1 MRRLISFLILFLLVL
16 GAGFWLFMQEQKP
29 KSASSKRIPCQQDV
43 VCFER
48 TYRISELQKVID
60 LLTARRYTL
69 TSRIQ
74 KSEYMESRLFEYV
87 KKEQVDGIVAAAI
100 EAQVPKSSGREPGED
115 LVIDYLIYENDKLH
129 PGKKTDKS
137 KHYEGY
143 LAFSFK
149 LEGKTVY
156 KFQIDFMD
164 EKGADI
170 PKRVACA
177 IDSLLSLDPKRG
189 KKE

>member
-1 MRRLISFLILFLLVL
+1 MRRLIGFLVLFLLLL
-16 GAGFWLFMQEQKP
+16 GGGYWLFMEEQKP

-48 TYRISELQKVID
+48 TYRMSELQKVID
-60 LLTARRYTL
+60 LLHARRYRL
-69 TSRIQ
+69 ASRIQ

-87 KKEQVDGIVAAAI
+87 NKEQVDGMVAAAI
-100 EAQVPKSSGREPGED
+100 EARVPKSSGVEPDET

-137 KHYEGY
+137 KVYEGY

-164 EKGADI
+164 AKGADI
-170 PKRVACA
+170 PERVACA
-177 IDSLLSLDPKRG
+177 IDSLLSLDSGG